1 MRPILIAA
9 LTALAA
15 CAQPIPSLPPLDSAA
30 PPPALPA
37 APDACGAAGLQVLV
51 GQDVALFEAQARPGP
66 KRILRPGQP
75 MTMDQSD
82 QRVNVV
88 VDAQNRITRITC
100 G

>member
-1 MRPILIAA
+1 MN
-9 LTALAA
+9 TAL
-15 CAQPIPSLPPLDSAA
+15 
-30 PPPALPA
+30 
-37 APDACGAAGLQVLV
+37 LQRL
-51 GQDVALFEAQARPGP
+51 QQPGP

-75 MTMDQSD
+75 MTMDQSG